1 MSTRVTRGNNN
12 IILLDYYEP
21 FAGLCNQLYL
31 ITNHIHNAVMNST
44 KIYINKV
51 NVDIFKKH
59 RIPAESVFDFE
70 KTNENIKRVTG
81 TKPILLEKPT
91 HGFHIPDLI
100 IFPVMSVPILNCL
113 EFKEHYYSLVP
124 KVEYSGIHFRL
135 DIDVLIHYLFERL
148 AYDDFMI
155 KCNNGTLDPGFTS
168 RFTELLPVKEYINY
182 LMNQYYLFIYELGLK
197 NTWFI
202 CTSIGK
208 NKIND
213 VLLDTLDKLVK
224 FIEINGGKVIMSN
237 PHFEHRELNALVDLI
252 ALRDSQ
258 KLIVFEGS
266 SFSEGYCL
274 KVNSIRNPNKEY
286 RTVNGIIPKL
296 PNEIYF
302 NC

>member
-1 MSTRVTRGNNN
+1 MESIQINTV
-12 IILLDYYEP
+12 LLDYYEP

-31 ITNHIHNAVMNST
+31 ITNHIHQAIIAHK

-59 RIPAESVFDFE
+59 RIPADNMFDFK
-70 KTNENIKRVTG
+70 KTNENIKRLLGVG
-81 TKPILLEKPT
+81 PILFEKPT
-91 HGFHIPDLI
+91 EKFHIPNLI
-100 IFPVMSVPILNCL
+100 IFPVTSIPILNCL
-113 EFKEHYYSLVP
+113 EFQEKFYSLVP

-135 DIDVLIHYLFERL
+135 DIDVLIHYLFERNC
-148 AYDDFMI
+148 YDDFMI
-155 KCNNGTLDPGFTS
+155 KCNTNTLDPGFTE
-168 RFTELLPVKEYINY
+168 RFVKLLPVKEYINY
-182 LMNQYYLFIYELGLK
+182 LMNQYLLFIYQLGLK
-197 NTWFI
+197 NTWYI

-208 NKIND
+208 NKINEI
-213 VLLDTLDKLVK
+213 LIETLHKLIK
-224 FIEINGGKVIMSN
+224 FIEINGGKVITNNS
-237 PHFEHRELNALVDLI
+237 HFEDRELNALVDLI

-258 KLIVFEGS
+258 RLIVFEGS

-286 RTVNGIIPKL
+286 RTVNGIVPKL